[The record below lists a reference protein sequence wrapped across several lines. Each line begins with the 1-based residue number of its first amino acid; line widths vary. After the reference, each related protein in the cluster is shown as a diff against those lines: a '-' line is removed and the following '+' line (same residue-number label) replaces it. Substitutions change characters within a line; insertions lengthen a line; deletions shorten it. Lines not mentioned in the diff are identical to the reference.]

1 MAVANKVEPTLADI
15 LENIVSMK
23 ETLVD
28 VQTKIS
34 NLEKLEHKINEINE
48 NQNKFNSRVL
58 QVEKS
63 QEHIS
68 QCFDKQQVD
77 IDKLLSSN
85 KRLEKENVQLNNN
98 LNKLYTLFYSEQE
111 KRIQLEQYGRREMI
125 EVSGIPS
132 KDNENCVNIIK
143 NICNLIDLNI
153 ENSIEI
159 AHRIKNG
166 DIIVKFRDRP
176 SRDTL
181 FRCKDKLKGK
191 STKDLGFKEER
202 FIYINESLA
211 FDNKKLLFNVRQ
223 KCRELG
229 IKKVLTDNGIIKV
242 KKDIPGSKWLTIKN
256 RNDLD
261 LLQ

>member
-1 MAVANKVEPTLADI
+1 M
-15 LENIVSMK
+15 
-23 ETLVD
+23 
-28 VQTKIS
+28 
-34 NLEKLEHKINEINE
+34 
-48 NQNKFNSRVL
+48 
-58 QVEKS
+58 
-63 QEHIS
+63 
-68 QCFDKQQVD
+68 
-77 IDKLLSSN
+77 
-85 KRLEKENVQLNNN
+85 
-98 LNKLYTLFYSEQE
+98 
-111 KRIQLEQYGRREMI
+111 

-166 DIIVKFRDRP
+166 DIIVKFRDKP

-191 STKDLGFKEER
+191 STKDLGFKEEG

-242 KKDIPGSKWLTIKN
+242 KKNIPGSKWSTIKN
-256 RNDLD
+256 GNDLD

>member
-1 MAVANKVEPTLADI
+1 MAKKVEPTLADI

-34 NLEKLEHKINEINE
+34 NLEKLKHKINEINE

-85 KRLEKENVQLNNN
+85 KRLEKENVQLNN
-98 LNKLYTLFYSEQE
+98 LNNLYTLFYSEQE
-111 KRIQLEQYGRREMI
+111 KRIQLEQYGSREMI

-159 AHRIKNG
+159 AHCIKNG
-166 DIIVKFRDRP
+166 DIVKFRDRP

-202 FIYINESLA
+202 FIYINKSLA
-211 FDNKKLLFNVRQ
+211 FDNLKLLFNACQ

-229 IKKVLTDNGIIKV
+229 IKNVLTDNGIIKV

-256 RNDLD
+256 GNDLD
-261 LLQ
+261 LL

>member
-1 MAVANKVEPTLADI
+1 M
-15 LENIVSMK
+15 
-23 ETLVD
+23 
-28 VQTKIS
+28 
-34 NLEKLEHKINEINE
+34 
-48 NQNKFNSRVL
+48 
-58 QVEKS
+58 
-63 QEHIS
+63 
-68 QCFDKQQVD
+68 D